1 MRIGIIVIGAVCAI
15 SAALVSV
22 HLFLDP
28 DPELL
33 TFVSDDGRM
42 VLTGTV
48 YRAEEFELLTEAGA
62 VTYPSLSSAR
72 YILTPKDALFSEPL
86 VATLP
91 RDSSRVLYAFDE
103 TAGYAIPL
111 QAQKDADGN
120 SSFFVTHGGEYAL
133 GEEIMVDAPLFVDVV
148 SEMRSR
154 LPERAVSYALY
165 VVAAPQGDVPVLLP
179 VVLEE
184 GGCGGLPTK
193 GDTFVRSEDQ
203 RVAQVLVN
211 DVLTETI
218 FTFLMDIRL
227 TSEGCPEDMPLQ
239 VIF

>member
-1 MRIGIIVIGAVCAI
+1 MRIGIIVIGAICAL

-33 TFVSDDGRM
+33 ALVSNDGRV
-42 VLTGTV
+42 VLTGMV
-48 YRAEEFELLTEAGA
+48 YRAEEFELLTETGA
-62 VTYPSLSSAR
+62 LAYPSLLSAR
-72 YILTPKDALFSEPL
+72 YILTPEDALFPEPL
-86 VATLP
+86 IATLP
-91 RDSSRVLYAFDE
+91 QDSSRILYALDE

-120 SSFFVTHGGEYAL
+120 SSFFIMHGGKYAL
-133 GEEIMVDAPLFVDVV
+133 GEEVLVDAPLFVDVV

-154 LPERAVSYALY
+154 LPEYTVSYVLR
-165 VVAAPQGDVPVLLP
+165 VIAAPRGDVPVLLP
-179 VVLEE
+179 SALEE

-193 GDTFVRSEDQ
+193 GDTLVRAEDQ

-211 DVLTETI
+211 DVLTETA
-218 FTFLMDIRL
+218 FTFLMDIYL
-227 TSEGCPEDMPLQ
+227 TSDGCPEDMPLQ